1 MKMLLTKKFAFEMA
15 HALEG
20 YDGKCANLHGHSYHM
35 EVTVKGT
42 KLNADGMAIDFGAIK
57 RIVQEQVVD
66 RFDHALVLKEGSS
79 LLAAASEQKAASRKS
94 RHGKQNTF
102 FISIPFISGPFPPHP
117 PGPVRRGGP
126 VSAVPPQ
133 EAWDLSFQVWR
144 DS

>member
-79 LLAAASEQKAASRKS
+79 LLAAGATHK
-94 RHGKQNTF
+94 NL
-102 FISIPFISGPFPPHP
+102 I
-117 PGPVRRGGP
+117 
-126 VSAVPPQ
+126 AVPFTPTTENLLIHFAQ
-133 EAWDLSFQVWR
+133 LIEPHLPADTQLHSIRLAETDTSVAEIIF
-144 DS
+144 